1 MATNAAAFSSLRSPS
16 TSAADLTARQ
26 VSRFGSIALCLY
38 PLLLISSIDALAD
51 VVPMW
56 WTIAALAAIVVPGL
70 ALLVSTFATDS
81 QWTVRTA
88 WGVSI
93 SYAAVITSFAF
104 VWTGLPTDDGSGA
117 WLTAIAGVVSVA
129 AVVAMPIPAAIAY
142 LLASVTA
149 TRLIGASVSERTS
162 PSEFVTD
169 LAWGLFVAAVP
180 FVIAIFAIETGRLRD
195 RAQERASRRA
205 EAAAAEQSRRRER
218 SKLDAITH
226 DRIMS
231 IMWAASHEGTSA
243 EMQTQALATLAQ
255 LDALQADD
263 ELQRAVSPEELIS
276 EAESAAAIVAPGV
289 QVHNTATIEP
299 STTYPLDAVHA
310 IVSAM
315 SEALHNSVRHAGSDA
330 TRSVLFTMET
340 DSLTA
345 EIRDDGVGFDQ
356 DHVPPDR
363 LGIALSVRG
372 RMEQIPGCSA
382 MITSA
387 PGDGTRVILTWRRQ
401 P

>member
-1 MATNAAAFSSLRSPS
+1 M
-16 TSAADLTARQ
+16 
-26 VSRFGSIALCLY
+26 
-38 PLLLISSIDALAD
+38 SSIDSMTD

-56 WTIAALAAIVVPGL
+56 WTITALAAIVLPGL
-70 ALLVSTFATDS
+70 AMLVSTFLTDS
-81 QWTVRTA
+81 HWTIRTA
-88 WGVSI
+88 WAVSI

-149 TRLIGASVSERTS
+149 TRLIGASVTERTS

-195 RAQERASRRA
+195 KAQERASRRA

-243 EMQTQALATLAQ
+243 EIQTQALATLAQ

-263 ELQRAVSPEELIS
+263 ELQRAVSPVELIS
-276 EAESAAAIVAPGV
+276 EAESAAAIVDPDV

-330 TRSVLFTMET
+330 SRSVLFTMVT

-372 RMEQIPGCSA
+372 RMEQIAGGSA
-382 MITSA
+382 TITSA
-387 PGDGTRVILTWRRQ
+387 PGDGTRVILNWRRL